1 MSATKFAFL
10 PPNSPGATA
19 HNFSFDFMLNM
30 TPSGVSP
37 YSTLPLV
44 VTYLTRLQSLVKEL
58 QSHRHWTAR
67 LSYWVTDASLWLK
80 QRRRKKSR
88 SYHLC
93 SSSPT
98 PDLEPLR
105 MEAPRLLMEAGNS
118 SWSISLPCSPLC
130 QLRIKA
136 TFLFPPNSA
145 SISLISDKAKILAT
159 NSVKAFEFSCTHW
172 LSCCWNKSVS
182 LYAKWA

>member
-1 MSATKFAFL
+1 
-10 PPNSPGATA
+10 
-19 HNFSFDFMLNM
+19 MLNASC
-30 TPSGVSP
+30 TWCLPLQHSSP
-37 YSTLPLV
+37 YSSFYRSVRRPQSQPT
-44 VTYLTRLQSLVKEL
+44 TRLSDWAPDAAYDCL
-58 QSHRHWTAR
+58 WNNAR
-67 LSYWVTDASLWLK
+67 E
-80 QRRRKKSR
+80 KSR